1 MQDDANTLF
10 TIFRNDYLQ
19 YSTRVLYTIKVIII
33 YIKIYDTAMPYA
45 QFNFQSNAQYRIYS
59 IRCILL
65 KSNEI

>member
-33 YIKIYDTAMPYA
+33 YIKIYDTAMH
-45 QFNFQSNAQYRIYS
+45 NLISNQTLNIVF
-59 IRCILL
+59 ILFDVFC
-65 KSNEI
+65 